1 MASSSS
7 LRALAIW
14 VAVMVGAMAGPAF
27 AQTGAASVTGLITDE
42 SGAPVPGVTIT
53 ATNQATNVT
62 YTAVSNEAGN
72 YTIAALPIGT
82 YVVKAELTGFRTLTR
97 TPTTFEA
104 QQIARLDFRMSVGQ
118 IQESVEV
125 SGTPPILQTE
135 TATVGEVISGNT
147 AQSLPLN
154 GRNIG
159 QLALTLPGTVTY
171 NPRGFT
177 NIGSVN
183 MNRPF
188 VNGNREQTNNFT
200 VDGLDVNE
208 SIDNRVAY
216 QPIPDAVAEI
226 SVETNNYAAD
236 MGNVGGAVVS
246 SVIKSGSEPAAR
258 QRLRVLPQ
266 QRLRRQHVGEQLRQ
280 RAEAGA
286 QAAHLR
292 RHDWRTA
299 RQEQP
304 VLLRRLPGLA
314 PGCARVRHDLGGA
327 DGLARAAI
335 CRACRRR
342 SSIRVSGQQFPG
354 NRIPIERFGAP
365 ARALLSDT
373 ANYPLPNRDVPGGIT
388 SNYVGETLL
397 ADSRP
402 PGRRPRRLEP
412 VGQRQ
417 VLRPLLVRDL
427 RRPARRP
434 ADPAGVHRP
443 QRPAVPQRRL
453 QLEPHLRADGD
464 QRSADRVQPHHRDA
478 GDLRLGGHRRRER
491 PLRHRRRPADR
502 RAELARLGQR
512 PDAAGHERPRFGHG
526 RRHVPDQREA
536 DLVEGPSHPQVR
548 WSMAALQPAALLRRQ
563 QRPARLHQLQ
573 RRLHGLRLLGLPAR
587 PLVGQ
592 RAVAAATRRTRGRR
606 SRTASPSSSR
616 TTSS

>member
-1 MASSSS
+1 MASGSS

-27 AQTGAASVTGLITDE
+27 AQTGAASVTGLIIDE

-246 SVIKSGSEPAAR
+246 SVIKSGSNQLRGSVFEFYRNSDFDANTWENNFASAPKQERKQHIYGGTIGGPLVKNSLFFFADYQGSRQDAPGFGTISVAPAAW
-258 QRLRVLPQ
+258 RV
-266 QRLRRQHVGEQLRQ
+266 G
-280 RAEAGA
+280 
-286 QAAHLR
+286 
-292 RHDWRTA
+292 
-299 RQEQP
+299 
-304 VLLRRLPGLA
+304 
-314 PGCARVRHDLGGA
+314 DL
-327 DGLARAAI
+327 
-335 CRACRRR
+335 
-342 SSIRVSGQQFPG
+342 SSVSTPIIDPRNGQQFPG

-397 ADSRP
+397 RIRAHQGD
-402 PGRRPRRLEP
+402 
-412 VGQRQ
+412 
-417 VLRPLLVRDL
+417 
-427 RRPARRP
+427 ARV
-434 ADPAGVHRP
+434 DWS
-443 QRPAVPQRRL
+443 
-453 QLEPHLRADGD
+453 
-464 QRSADRVQPHHRDA
+464 RSANDKFFGRYSFATYEDRA
-478 GDLRLGGHRRRER
+478 
-491 PLRHRRRPADR
+491 
-502 RAELARLGQR
+502 
-512 PDAAGHERPRFGHG
+512 
-526 RRHVPDQREA
+526 
-536 DLVEGPSHPQVR
+536 
-548 WSMAALQPAALLRRQ
+548 
-563 QRPARLHQLQ
+563 
-573 RRLHGLRLLGLPAR
+573 
-587 PLVGQ
+587 
-592 RAVAAATRRTRGRR
+592 
-606 SRTASPSSSR
+606 
-616 TTSS
+616 